1 MALLFITRQNYTTML
16 RIYNSEEWLG
26 KFNTHK
32 EYRNIKKINVTG
44 NPHVKFEQRKLAM
57 K

>member
-16 RIYNSEEWLG
+16 RIYNSEEWRG

-44 NPHVKFEQRKLAM
+44 NPHVKFEQSKLAM